1 MNNNKAA
8 LHEEDRRLKMPD
20 YRVKISET
28 VDDELEHHHY
38 LITAKDEKEA
48 KKSALKFMEH
58 FIDDDDEPE
67 TIENGYSFYNKAVM
81 VRLES
86 IKETTKEQFKD
97 FLLKIHTIN
106 MT

>member
-1 MNNNKAA
+1 
-8 LHEEDRRLKMPD
+8 MPD

-28 VDDELEHHHY
+28 KDEDLDYHHY
-38 LITAKDEKEA
+38 LVTAKDENEA
-48 KKSALKFMEH
+48 RKFVMRFMER
-58 FIDDDDEPE
+58 FIDDDNDPDK
-67 TIENGYSFYNKAVM
+67 IENGYTFYNKAVI

-97 FLLKIHTIN
+97 FLLKIHTID

>member
-1 MNNNKAA
+1 
-8 LHEEDRRLKMPD
+8 MPD

-28 VDDELEHHHY
+28 MDDDVEQHHY

-48 KKSALKFMEH
+48 KKFAMRFMER
-58 FIDDDDEPE
+58 FIDDDNDPE
-67 TIENGYSFYNKAVM
+67 TIENGYTFYNKAVV

-86 IKETTKEQFKD
+86 VKETTKEKFKD
-97 FLLKIHTIN
+97 FLLKLHTIN